1 MTLGK
6 YVNNDTFLTR
16 LDPRNKFILLFVFM
30 VVIFL
35 INPTKQVQIDEMVY
49 NYQIFG
55 WACYF
60 VMLIAFI
67 ILYKIAKLKFSMIFK
82 SLKPMWFMM
91 IFLLIINVFIYK
103 EGVILFSIGSF
114 SVYLTAITQTL
125 KIVLR
130 LTLLITLS
138 TLFTATTKPLDIT
151 IAIDDLF
158 AWLKVFHINVSIL
171 SMTIS
176 IALRFIPTIL
186 DETYRIMK
194 AQASRGVDFKNGK
207 LKEKITAIT
216 SLIIPLFISAI
227 SRSDELANAMEAR
240 NYNPLEK
247 RTRYRKLKWHLKDS
261 MSMIVSFL
269 ILGGS
274 IALLVLF
281 NNHTLGIIL
290 EDSWWINIFNNLI
303 NIIKGWF

>member
-6 YVNNDTFLTR
+6 YVNKDTFIHR
-16 LDPRNKFILLFVFM
+16 LDPRNKFIILFVLM

-35 INPTKQVQIDEMVY
+35 VNPSKPNFE
-49 NYQIFG
+49 IFG
-55 WACYF
+55 WVCYGIIAILFF
-60 VMLIAFI
+60 VF
-67 ILYKIAKLKFSMIFK
+67 YKIAKLKISLIFK

-91 IFLLIINVFIYK
+91 FFLLIINLFVYK
-103 EGVILFSIGSF
+103 EGTTLFKWWIFDVHLS
-114 SVYLTAITQTL
+114 AITQTL

-130 LTLLITLS
+130 LALLITLS

-158 AWLKVFHINVSIL
+158 GWLRIFKINVHVL

-207 LKEKITAIT
+207 IKEKFVAIT

-240 NYNPLEK
+240 NYNPLAK
-247 RTRYRKLKWHLKDS
+247 RTRYRKLKWRFVDT
-261 MSMIVSFL
+261 
-269 ILGGS
+269 
-274 IALLVLF
+274 IALIFVFLLLGVSITNLVLI
-281 NNHTLGIIL
+281 NKEVITYVLS
-290 EDSWWINIFNNLI
+290 DSWWRNIFTNLI
-303 NIIKGWF
+303 NVVKGWFKS

>member
-6 YVNNDTFLTR
+6 YVHQDTIIHR
-16 LDPRNKFILLFVFM
+16 LDPRNKFIMLFVLM

-35 INPTKQVQIDEMVY
+35 INPSKEGFEVL
-49 NYQIFG
+49 G
-55 WACYF
+55 WISYL
-60 VMLIAFI
+60 LISIVFI
-67 ILYKIAKLKFSMIFK
+67 LLYKISKLKISMIFK

-91 IFLLIINVFIYK
+91 IFLFIINLFVYK
-103 EGVILFSIGSF
+103 GGPQIIPQWWIFDIHLE
-114 SVYLTAITQTL
+114 AITQTL

-130 LTLLITLS
+130 LALLITLS

-151 IAIDDLF
+151 VAIDDLF
-158 AWLKVFHINVSIL
+158 VWLKIFKINVHIL

-207 LKEKITAIT
+207 LKEKIVAIT

-240 NYNPLEK
+240 NYNPLAK
-247 RTRYRKLKWHLKDS
+247 RTRYRKLHWRLSDTLS
-261 MSMIVSFL
+261 L
-269 ILGGS
+269 IFTF
-274 IALLVLF
+274 LVLGLSITMLVLIKQNVF
-281 NNHTLGIIL
+281 NYLLT
-290 EDSWWINIFNNLI
+290 DQWWFDIFNGFI
-303 NIIKGWF
+303 RTIKGWFLA

>member
-6 YVNNDTFLTR
+6 YVNNDTLIHR
-16 LDPRNKFILLFVFM
+16 LDPRNKFIMLFVFM

-35 INPTKQVQIDEMVY
+35 INPSKVGFQVI
-49 NYQIFG
+49 G
-55 WACYF
+55 WICYL
-60 VMLIAFI
+60 VMMIAFI
-67 ILYKIAKLKFSMIFK
+67 VLYKIAKLKFSMIFK

-91 IFLLIINVFIYK
+91 IFLFVINLFVYKGGPQIIPEWWIFDIHL
-103 EGVILFSIGSF
+103 E
-114 SVYLTAITQTL
+114 AITQTL

-130 LTLLITLS
+130 LALLITLS

-151 IAIDDLF
+151 VAIDDLF
-158 AWLKVFHINVSIL
+158 GWLKVFKINVHIL

-207 LKEKITAIT
+207 LKEKVVAIT
-216 SLIIPLFISAI
+216 SLIIPLFVSAI

-240 NYNPLEK
+240 NYNPLAN
-247 RTRYRKLKWHLKDS
+247 RTRYRKLKWHASDTVSLL
-261 MSMIVSFL
+261 VSF
-269 ILGGS
+269 ITLGLS
-274 IALLVLF
+274 ITLLVLM
-281 NNHTLGIIL
+281 NNNVFTYVLT
-290 EDSWWINIFNNLI
+290 DYWWFDLVNKLI
-303 NIIKGWF
+303 ETVKGWF